1 MFQRILC
8 CVDGS
13 LHALRAAETACA
25 LAARFGGKLTILTV
39 AKELAPSESV
49 KRFMALEHL
58 SGEPQ
63 YVLDEYTE
71 EIVGKAMDVAEA
83 EGLRGVRS
91 EVRTGNPARTIV
103 EYAERQKV
111 DCIVLGSRGI
121 GDSGGVLLGSVSY
134 KVNSLAKCTVV
145 TVKPNE

>member
-1 MFQRILC
+1 MFERILC

-13 LHALRAAETACA
+13 QHALRAAETACA
-25 LAARFGGKLTILTV
+25 LAAKFGGQLTILTV
-39 AKELAPSESV
+39 AKELKPSESV
-49 KRFMALEHL
+49 KRFMALEQL

-71 EIVGKAMDVAEA
+71 EIVNKARDVAEA
-83 EGLRGVRS
+83 SGLQGVKA

-103 EYAERQKV
+103 EFAERHKA

-121 GDSGGVLLGSVSY
+121 GDIGGVLLGSVSF

-145 TVKPNE
+145 TVKPHD

>member
-13 LHALRAAETACA
+13 EHALRAAETACA
-25 LAARFGGKLTILTV
+25 LAAKFGGKLTILTV
-39 AKELAPSESV
+39 AKELQPSESV

-71 EIVGKAMDVAEA
+71 EIMDKAKDVAEA
-83 EGLRGVRS
+83 QGLRGVRT
-91 EVRTGNPARTIV
+91 EVRTGNPARSIV
-103 EYAERQKV
+103 EYAERNKI

-121 GDSGGVLLGSVSY
+121 GDAGGVLLGSVSF
-134 KVNSLAKCTVV
+134 KVNSLAKCSVV
-145 TVKPNE
+145 TVRPED